1 MAAHKTQP
9 QVEKKNT
16 GVFPSSLEAV
26 QRSVQSAAIPVDRSY
41 PPFSLEVDAALLS
54 ALALV
59 FCKLWSRFSIFLF
72 WRFVFL
78 FVWFALHGNHIK
90 KNKK

>member
-1 MAAHKTQP
+1 MSKQHFTDVLAALNYGGP
-9 QVEKKNT
+9 QNTTASRKKN
-16 GVFPSSLEAV
+16 PSAMSSLEDV

-41 PPFSLEVDAALLS
+41 PPFSLEVDAAWLS

-72 WRFVFL
+72 
-78 FVWFALHGNHIK
+78 
-90 KNKK
+90 